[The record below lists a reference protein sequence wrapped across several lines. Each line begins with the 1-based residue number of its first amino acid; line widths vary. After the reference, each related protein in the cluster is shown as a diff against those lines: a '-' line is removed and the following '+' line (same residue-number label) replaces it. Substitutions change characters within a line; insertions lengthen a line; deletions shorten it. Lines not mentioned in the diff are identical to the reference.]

1 MKDKKWLAPQLG
13 LVLMVLVSLACGASS
28 QATPPASAKGSGPA
42 VTEVHSATQA
52 PESAPDLSTAR
63 ISLNELPQGFKE
75 ISTDDILAKHKAS
88 GDSGLQPDVLF
99 AFVKAKDFHLIMGM
113 DFLLVDSMDRLGF
126 NLSLE
131 HAEKYLKELA
141 GSMGVK
147 NIREQ
152 KVLEGMDSVGEKQTA
167 ITMVADFKDVPMRVN
182 AVIFRRDVI
191 GGLLISMAVE
201 DKPESISIQEL
212 GKLFDQ
218 HIQESLKQAE

>member
-1 MKDKKWLAPQLG
+1 MKDKKWLAPQLA

-28 QATPPASAKGSGPA
+28 QATPAASAKGSGPA
-42 VTEVHSATQA
+42 ATEAQA
-52 PESAPDLSTAR
+52 QSQSSTSAPDLSTAR

-75 ISTDDILAKHKAS
+75 VSTDAIQAKHKAS

-131 HAEKYLKELA
+131 HAEKNLKEIV
-141 GSMGVK
+141 GGMGVK
-147 NIREQ
+147 NIRDQ
-152 KVLEGMDSVGEKQTA
+152 KVLEGLDSVGEKQTA
-167 ITMVADFKDVPMRVN
+167 ITMVGDFKDVPMRVN

-191 GGLLISMAVE
+191 GGLLISMSVE

-218 HIQESLKQAE
+218 HIQESLNKSE